1 MLLNFLL
8 LPLLPLLVSSAMT
21 NTTKITNTNTTN
33 DNGNI
38 TFANLPNSLQIQQI
52 APKSLSCLP
61 CSLDCRTAH
70 QAAPFIASSLKK
82 YNIHDLNTTAALLA
96 LMAFESVD
104 FRYKHNV
111 FPGRPGQGTVN
122 MQSANYNLLYAKSIP
137 ALKPLVASIPSVEG
151 LKNETLNAIL
161 GLVTPDEYNFGSA
174 PWFLVKQ
181 CGRDVLKA
189 LQRDLE
195 DGFGA
200 YMKCVGVEVS
210 EERRVYLE
218 RAKKAFELDS

>member
-1 MLLNFLL
+1 MLFNCLL
-8 LPLLPLLVSSAMT
+8 FSLLPLLVSS
-21 NTTKITNTNTTN
+21 TTANTTN
-33 DNGNI
+33 STNITNI
-38 TFANLPNSLQIQQI
+38 TFNNLPNTLQIQQI

-61 CSLDCRTAH
+61 CSPDCRTAH
-70 QAAPFIASSLKK
+70 QATPFIASSLKRYK
-82 YNIHDLNTTAALLA
+82 IHDLNTTAALLA

-122 MQSANYNLLYAKSIP
+122 MQSANFNLLYAKSIP

-174 PWFLVKQ
+174 AWFLVKE
-181 CGRDVLKA
+181 CGRDVLRA

-195 DGFGA
+195 GGFGA

-210 EERRVYLE
+210 EERRLYLE
-218 RAKKAFELDS
+218 RAKKAFGLDS

>member
-1 MLLNFLL
+1 MLFNCLL
-8 LPLLPLLVSSAMT
+8 FSLLPLLVSSAT
-21 NTTKITNTNTTN
+21 TNTTN
-33 DNGNI
+33 STNI
-38 TFANLPNSLQIQQI
+38 TFNNLPNTLQIQQI

-61 CSLDCRTAH
+61 CSPDCRTAH
-70 QAAPFIASSLKK
+70 QATPFIASSLKK
-82 YNIHDLNTTAALLA
+82 YEIHDLNTTAALLA

-122 MQSANYNLLYAKSIP
+122 MQSSSFNLLYAKSIP
-137 ALKPLVASIPSVEG
+137 ALVPLVASIPSSSVEG

-174 PWFLVKQ
+174 AWFLVKQ
-181 CGRDVLKA
+181 CGRDVMRA

-195 DGFGA
+195 GGFAA

-218 RAKKAFELDS
+218 RAKKAFGLDS

>member
-1 MLLNFLL
+1 MLQLNFLL
-8 LPLLPLLVSSAMT
+8 LSLLPLLVSSAMT
-21 NTTKITNTNTTN
+21 NTTKSTNIT
-33 DNGNI
+33 NI
-38 TFANLPNSLQIQQI
+38 TFDNLPNSVQIQQI

-61 CSLDCRTAH
+61 CSSDCRTAH
-70 QAAPFIASSLKK
+70 QATPFIASSLKK
-82 YNIHDLNTTAALLA
+82 YKIHDLNTTVALLA

-104 FRYKHNV
+104 FRYKHNI

-122 MQSANYNLLYAKSIP
+122 MQSANFNLLYAKSIP
-137 ALKPLVASIPSVEG
+137 ALKPLVASIPSVKG

-181 CGRDVLKA
+181 CGRDVVKA

-195 DGFGA
+195 GGFGA

-218 RAKKAFELDS
+218 RAKKAFGLDS

>member
-1 MLLNFLL
+1 MFLNFLFL
-8 LPLLPLLVSSAMT
+8 SLLPLLVSSAT
-21 NTTKITNTNTTN
+21 SNTTDFTNTTN
-33 DNGNI
+33 I
-38 TFANLPNSLQIQQI
+38 TFENLPNSLQIQQI

-61 CSLDCRTAH
+61 CSPDCRTAH
-70 QAAPFIASSLKK
+70 QAAPLIASSLKK

-122 MQSANYNLLYAKSIP
+122 MQSAGFNLLYAKSIP
-137 ALKPLVASIPSVEG
+137 ELKPLVATIRSVDG

-181 CGRDVLKA
+181 CGGDVFKA
-189 LQRDLE
+189 LQRNLE

-218 RAKKAFELDS
+218 RAKKAFGLDS